1 MSRCPHP
8 PAKILRACIE
18 ALTRFSHVWQAG
30 GPSHTLLAQGCI
42 VENGFHCAN
51 SGQNTNSKD
60 RERWGASNCLGQA
73 PGSTVVT
80 LSHDLLQHILSDYA
94 NPKVTFMSVN
104 MSISFGYKIKLC
116 AGHIAYWLKLVLKIY
131 HFIIMLVR
139 KKRKNSFLAGATV
152 WNLYIL
158 LLSVWVFCGDSGFFP
173 HPKDVH
179 VWWTG
184 VSTLSH
190 SEWVCVQVWV
200 CPVMEGCPVQG
211 PTLIQG
217 EALATHD
224 PELE

>member
-1 MSRCPHP
+1 MASTAQIVGRTQTPRTGRGEEP
-8 PAKILRACIE
+8 PTA
-18 ALTRFSHVWQAG
+18 
-30 GPSHTLLAQGCI
+30 
-42 VENGFHCAN
+42 
-51 SGQNTNSKD
+51 
-60 RERWGASNCLGQA
+60 WG
-73 PGSTVVT
+73 
-80 LSHDLLQHILSDYA
+80 LLQGQQWSRSLMTSFNIYW
-94 NPKVTFMSVN
+94 VTAQTQKWLFVSVN

-116 AGHIAYWLKLVLKIY
+116 AGHIADWLKLVLKIY

-200 CPVMEGCPVQG
+200 CPVTEGCLAQG
-211 PTLIQG
+211 P
-217 EALATHD
+217 THD